1 MKNKFIKS
9 TLILL
14 IGGIITK
21 LLSFIIRIY
30 FTRNIGSGIEIYSL
44 IMPTYSLLIT
54 ITQLGFPLA
63 ISSIIAKGEK
73 TGKNIASSI
82 IPISIIL
89 NIFLILI
96 VVLSSNFLSNNLL
109 HNKEAYYPLLACS
122 LVLPFIS
129 IASIIRGY
137 FFGKQQMMPHTISNI
152 IEQLFKLFIVII
164 VLPKLIKNG
173 IIFAVTGYILISII
187 SETISI
193 IVFLLYLPKGFT
205 IKKEDLKP
213 DIGTIK
219 DVLKI
224 GIPSVSSRIISNIG
238 YFFEPII
245 LTNLLLLN
253 GFSNEYIISN
263 YAIYNTYVIG
273 LLVVPTYLLGAVA
286 TALLPELSKNINN
299 IKKVKRIFYKVLTF
313 SLIFGIG
320 ANIFLFFFSDEILS
334 IVFNTTSGY
343 TYIKFLCPFFIL
355 YYLEAPLSI
364 VLTAFNK
371 TKIVMRTTSIG
382 IVFKLITLS
391 ILCFCS
397 IGIYALIISEI
408 VDILIVVFL
417 NYKETKKILKEQK

>member
-44 IMPTYSLLIT
+44 VMPTYSLLIT

-96 VVLSSNFLSNNLL
+96 VALSASFLSNNLL
-109 HNKEAYYPLLACS
+109 HNKETYYPLLACS

-164 VLPKLIKNG
+164 VLPKLIKHG

-193 IVFLLYLPKGFT
+193 IVFLLYLPKGFS

-224 GIPSVSSRIISNIG
+224 GIPSVSSRIIGNIG

-371 TKIVMRTTSIG
+371 TKIVMRTTTTG
-382 IVFKLITLS
+382 IIFKLITLS
-391 ILCFCS
+391 ILCFCN

-408 VDILIVVFL
+408 VDILIVVLL
-417 NYKETKKILKEQK
+417 NYKETTKLLK

>member
-21 LLSFIIRIY
+21 LLSFVIRIY

-82 IPISIIL
+82 IPISILL

-96 VVLSSNFLSNNLL
+96 VVLSAGFLSNNLL

-164 VLPKLIKNG
+164 VLPKLIKHG

-224 GIPSVSSRIISNIG
+224 GIPSVSSRIIGNIG

-253 GFSNEYIISN
+253 GFSNDYIISN

-299 IKKVKRIFYKVLTF
+299 LKKVKRIFYKVLTF

-334 IVFNTTSGY
+334 IVFNTTAGY

-371 TKIVMRTTSIG
+371 TKIVMRTTTIG
-382 IVFKLITLS
+382 IIFKLITLS
-391 ILCFCS
+391 ILCFCN

-408 VDILIVVFL
+408 VDILIVVLL
-417 NYKETKKILKEQK
+417 NYKETKKILK

>member
-21 LLSFIIRIY
+21 LLSFVIRIY

-96 VVLSSNFLSNNLL
+96 VVLSANFLSNNLL
-109 HNKEAYYPLLACS
+109 HNKETYYPLIACS

-164 VLPKLIKNG
+164 VLPKLIKHG

-224 GIPSVSSRIISNIG
+224 SIPSVSSRIIGNIG

-313 SLIFGIG
+313 SFVFGIG
-320 ANIFLFFFSDEILS
+320 TNIFLFFFSDEILS
-334 IVFNTTSGY
+334 IIFNTTSGY

-371 TKIVMRTTSIG
+371 TKIVMRTTTIG

-391 ILCFCS
+391 ILCFCN

-408 VDILIVVFL
+408 VDILIVVLL
-417 NYKETKKILKEQK
+417 NYKETKKILK

>member
-44 IMPTYSLLIT
+44 VMPTYSLIIT

-73 TGKNIASSI
+73 SGKNIASSI
-82 IPISIIL
+82 IPISILL

-96 VVLSSNFLSNNLL
+96 VVLSANFLSNNLL
-109 HNKEAYYPLLACS
+109 HNKKAYYPLLACS

-164 VLPKLIKNG
+164 VLPKLIKHG

-224 GIPSVSSRIISNIG
+224 GIPSVSSRIIGNIG

-263 YAIYNTYVIG
+263 YAIYNAYVIG

-371 TKIVMRTTSIG
+371 TKIVMRTTTIG
-382 IVFKLITLS
+382 IIFKLITLS
-391 ILCFCS
+391 ILCFCN

-408 VDILIVVFL
+408 VDILIVVLL
-417 NYKETKKILKEQK
+417 NYKETKKLLK

>member
-21 LLSFIIRIY
+21 LLSFVIRIY

-82 IPISIIL
+82 IPISILL

-96 VVLSSNFLSNNLL
+96 VVLSAGFLSNNLL

-164 VLPKLIKNG
+164 VLPKLIKHG

-224 GIPSVSSRIISNIG
+224 GIPSVSSRIIGNIG

-313 SLIFGIG
+313 SLIFGIS

-371 TKIVMRTTSIG
+371 TKIVMRTTTIG
-382 IVFKLITLS
+382 IIFKLITLS
-391 ILCFCS
+391 ILCFCN

-408 VDILIVVFL
+408 VDILIVVLL
-417 NYKETKKILKEQK
+417 NYKETKKLLK

>member
-44 IMPTYSLLIT
+44 VMPTYSLLIT

-96 VVLSSNFLSNNLL
+96 VVLSANFLSNNLL

-164 VLPKLIKNG
+164 ILPKIIKHG

-193 IVFLLYLPKGFT
+193 IVFLLYLPKGFS

-224 GIPSVSSRIISNIG
+224 GIPSVSSRIIGNIG

-371 TKIVMRTTSIG
+371 TKIVMRTTTIG

-391 ILCFCS
+391 ILCFCN

-408 VDILIVVFL
+408 VDILIVVLL
-417 NYKETKKILKEQK
+417 NYKETKKILK

>member
-96 VVLSSNFLSNNLL
+96 VVLSASFLSNNLL
-109 HNKEAYYPLLACS
+109 NNKEAYYPLLACS

-164 VLPKLIKNG
+164 VLPKLIKHG

-193 IVFLLYLPKGFT
+193 IVFLLYLPKGFS

-224 GIPSVSSRIISNIG
+224 GIPSVSSRIIGNIG

-371 TKIVMRTTSIG
+371 TKIVMRTTTIG

-391 ILCFCS
+391 ILCFCN

-408 VDILIVVFL
+408 VDILIVVLL

>member
-96 VVLSSNFLSNNLL
+96 VVLSANFLSNNLL

-164 VLPKLIKNG
+164 VLPKLIKHG

-193 IVFLLYLPKGFT
+193 IVFLIYLPKGFS
-205 IKKEDLKP
+205 IKKGDLKP

-224 GIPSVSSRIISNIG
+224 GIPSVSSRIIGNIG

-343 TYIKFLCPFFIL
+343 AYIKFLCPFFIL

-371 TKIVMRTTSIG
+371 TKIVMRTTTIG

-391 ILCFCS
+391 ILCFCN
-397 IGIYALIISEI
+397 IGIYSLIISEI
-408 VDILIVVFL
+408 VDILIVVLL
-417 NYKETKKILKEQK
+417 NYKETKKILK

>member
-21 LLSFIIRIY
+21 LLSFVIRIY

-82 IPISIIL
+82 IPISILL

-96 VVLSSNFLSNNLL
+96 VVLSAGFLSNNLL

-164 VLPKLIKNG
+164 VLPKLIKHG

-224 GIPSVSSRIISNIG
+224 GIPSVSSRIIGNIG

-253 GFSNEYIISN
+253 GFSNDYIISN

-313 SLIFGIG
+313 SLIFGIS

-334 IVFNTTSGY
+334 IVFNTTAGY

-371 TKIVMRTTSIG
+371 TKIVMRTTTIG
-382 IVFKLITLS
+382 IIFKLITLS
-391 ILCFCS
+391 ILCFCN

-408 VDILIVVFL
+408 VDILIVVLL
-417 NYKETKKILKEQK
+417 NYKETKKILK

>member
-14 IGGIITK
+14 IGGIVTK
-21 LLSFIIRIY
+21 LLSFVIRIY

-96 VVLSSNFLSNNLL
+96 VVLSANILSNNLL
-109 HNKEAYYPLLACS
+109 HNKDTYYPLIACS

-164 VLPKLIKNG
+164 VLPKLIKHG

-224 GIPSVSSRIISNIG
+224 GIPSVSSRIIGNIG

-313 SLIFGIG
+313 SLVFGIG
-320 ANIFLFFFSDEILS
+320 ANIFLFFFSGEILS
-334 IVFNTTSGY
+334 IIFNTTSGY

-371 TKIVMRTTSIG
+371 TKIVMRTTTIG

-391 ILCFCS
+391 ILCFCN

-408 VDILIVVFL
+408 VDILIVVLL
-417 NYKETKKILKEQK
+417 NYKETKKLLK

>member
-21 LLSFIIRIY
+21 LLSFVIRIY

-82 IPISIIL
+82 IPISILL

-96 VVLSSNFLSNNLL
+96 VVLSAGFLSNNLL

-164 VLPKLIKNG
+164 VLPKLIKHG

-213 DIGTIK
+213 DIVTIK
-219 DVLKI
+219 DILKI
-224 GIPSVSSRIISNIG
+224 GIPSVSSRIIGNIG

-253 GFSNEYIISN
+253 GFSNDYIISN

-334 IVFNTTSGY
+334 IVFNTTAGY

-371 TKIVMRTTSIG
+371 TKIVMRTTTIG
-382 IVFKLITLS
+382 IIFKLITLS
-391 ILCFCS
+391 ILCFCN

-408 VDILIVVFL
+408 VDILIVVLL
-417 NYKETKKILKEQK
+417 NYKETKKILK

>member
-21 LLSFIIRIY
+21 LLSFVIRIY

-96 VVLSSNFLSNNLL
+96 VVLSANFLSNNLL

-164 VLPKLIKNG
+164 ILPKLIKHG

-224 GIPSVSSRIISNIG
+224 GIPSVSSRIIGNIG

-371 TKIVMRTTSIG
+371 TKIVMRTTTIG
-382 IVFKLITLS
+382 IIFKLITLS

-408 VDILIVVFL
+408 VDILIVVLL
-417 NYKETKKILKEQK
+417 NYKETKKIIK

>member
-82 IPISIIL
+82 IPISILL

-96 VVLSSNFLSNNLL
+96 VVLSANFLSNNLL

-164 VLPKLIKNG
+164 ILPKIIKHG

-193 IVFLLYLPKGFT
+193 IVFLLYLPKGFS

-224 GIPSVSSRIISNIG
+224 GIPSVSSRIIGNIG

-263 YAIYNTYVIG
+263 YAIYNAYVIG

-371 TKIVMRTTSIG
+371 TKIVMRTTTIG

-391 ILCFCS
+391 ILCFCN

-408 VDILIVVFL
+408 VDILIVVLL
-417 NYKETKKILKEQK
+417 NYKETKKILK

>member
-96 VVLSSNFLSNNLL
+96 VVLSANFLSNNLL
-109 HNKEAYYPLLACS
+109 HNKETYYPLLACS

-164 VLPKLIKNG
+164 ILPKLIKHG

-224 GIPSVSSRIISNIG
+224 GIPSVSSRIIGNIG

-334 IVFNTTSGY
+334 IIFNTTSGY
-343 TYIKFLCPFFIL
+343 TYIKFLCPFFVL

-371 TKIVMRTTSIG
+371 TKIVMRTTTIG

-391 ILCFCS
+391 ILCFCN

-408 VDILIVVFL
+408 VDILIVVLL
-417 NYKETKKILKEQK
+417 NYKETKKIIK

>member
-96 VVLSSNFLSNNLL
+96 VVLSANFLSNNLL
-109 HNKEAYYPLLACS
+109 HNKETYYPLLACS

-164 VLPKLIKNG
+164 VLPKLIKHG

-224 GIPSVSSRIISNIG
+224 GIPSVSSRIIGNIG

-371 TKIVMRTTSIG
+371 TKIVMRTTTIG
-382 IVFKLITLS
+382 IVFKLIALS
-391 ILCFCS
+391 ILCFCN

-408 VDILIVVFL
+408 VDILIVVLL
-417 NYKETKKILKEQK
+417 NYKETKKIVK

>member
-21 LLSFIIRIY
+21 LLSFVIRIY

-82 IPISIIL
+82 IPISIIF

-96 VVLSSNFLSNNLL
+96 VVLSANFLSNNLL

-164 VLPKLIKNG
+164 VLPKLIKHG

-224 GIPSVSSRIISNIG
+224 GIPSVSSRIIGNIG

-334 IVFNTTSGY
+334 IVFNTTAGY

-371 TKIVMRTTSIG
+371 TKIVMRTTTIG
-382 IVFKLITLS
+382 IIFKLITLS
-391 ILCFCS
+391 ILCFCN

-408 VDILIVVFL
+408 VDILIVVLL
-417 NYKETKKILKEQK
+417 NYKETKKILK

>member
-21 LLSFIIRIY
+21 LLSFVIRIY

-96 VVLSSNFLSNNLL
+96 VVLSANFLSNNLL
-109 HNKEAYYPLLACS
+109 HNKETYYPLLACS

-152 IEQLFKLFIVII
+152 LEQLFKLFIVII
-164 VLPKLIKNG
+164 VLPKLIKHG

-193 IVFLLYLPKGFT
+193 IVFLLYLPKGFI

-224 GIPSVSSRIISNIG
+224 GIPSVSSRIIGNIG

-355 YYLEAPLSI
+355 YYLETPLSI

-371 TKIVMRTTSIG
+371 TKIVMRTTTIG
-382 IVFKLITLS
+382 IIFKLITLS
-391 ILCFCS
+391 ILCFCN

-408 VDILIVVFL
+408 VDILIVVLL
-417 NYKETKKILKEQK
+417 NYKEIKKILK

>member
-21 LLSFIIRIY
+21 LLSFVIRIY

-82 IPISIIL
+82 IPISILL

-96 VVLSSNFLSNNLL
+96 VVLSANFLSNNLL

-164 VLPKLIKNG
+164 ILPKLIKHG

-224 GIPSVSSRIISNIG
+224 GIPSVSSRIIGNIG

-334 IVFNTTSGY
+334 IIFNTTAGY

-371 TKIVMRTTSIG
+371 TKIVMRTTTIG
-382 IVFKLITLS
+382 IIFKLITLS
-391 ILCFCS
+391 ILCFCN

-408 VDILIVVFL
+408 VDILIVVLL
-417 NYKETKKILKEQK
+417 NYKETKKLLK

>member
-96 VVLSSNFLSNNLL
+96 VVLSANFLSNNLL
-109 HNKEAYYPLLACS
+109 HNKETYYPLLACS

-164 VLPKLIKNG
+164 VLPKLIKHG

-224 GIPSVSSRIISNIG
+224 GIPSVSSRIIGNIG

-313 SLIFGIG
+313 SLVFGIG

-371 TKIVMRTTSIG
+371 TKIVMRTTTIG
-382 IVFKLITLS
+382 IIFKLITLS
-391 ILCFCS
+391 ILCFCN

-408 VDILIVVFL
+408 IDILIVVLL
-417 NYKETKKILKEQK
+417 NYKETKKILK

>member
-44 IMPTYSLLIT
+44 VMPTYSLLIT

-96 VVLSSNFLSNNLL
+96 VALSASFLSNNLL

-164 VLPKLIKNG
+164 VLPKLIKHG

-193 IVFLLYLPKGFT
+193 IVFLLYLPKGFS

-224 GIPSVSSRIISNIG
+224 GIPSVSSRIIGNIG

-263 YAIYNTYVIG
+263 YAIYNAYVIG

-371 TKIVMRTTSIG
+371 TKIVMRTTTIG

-391 ILCFCS
+391 ILCFCN

-408 VDILIVVFL
+408 VDILIVVLL
-417 NYKETKKILKEQK
+417 NYKETKKLLK

>member
-44 IMPTYSLLIT
+44 VMPTYSLLIT

-82 IPISIIL
+82 IPISILL

-96 VVLSSNFLSNNLL
+96 VLLSANFLSNNLL
-109 HNKEAYYPLLACS
+109 HNKETYYPLLACS

-164 VLPKLIKNG
+164 VLPKLIKHG

-224 GIPSVSSRIISNIG
+224 GIPSVSSRIIGNIG

-371 TKIVMRTTSIG
+371 TKIVMRTTTIG
-382 IVFKLITLS
+382 IIFKLITLS
-391 ILCFCS
+391 ILCFCN

-408 VDILIVVFL
+408 VDILIVVLL
-417 NYKETKKILKEQK
+417 NYKETKKLLK

>member
-96 VVLSSNFLSNNLL
+96 VVLSANFLSNNLL

-164 VLPKLIKNG
+164 VLPKLIKHG

-193 IVFLLYLPKGFT
+193 IVFLLYLPKGFS

-224 GIPSVSSRIISNIG
+224 GIPSVSSRIIGNIG

-263 YAIYNTYVIG
+263 YAIYNAYVIG

-371 TKIVMRTTSIG
+371 TKIVMRTTTIG

-391 ILCFCS
+391 ILCFCN

-408 VDILIVVFL
+408 VDILIVVLL
-417 NYKETKKILKEQK
+417 NYKETQKILK

>member
-96 VVLSSNFLSNNLL
+96 VVLSANFLSNNLL
-109 HNKEAYYPLLACS
+109 HNKETYYPLLACS

-137 FFGKQQMMPHTISNI
+137 FFGKQQMTPHTISNI

-164 VLPKLIKNG
+164 VLPKLIKHG

-224 GIPSVSSRIISNIG
+224 GIPSVSSRIIGNIG

-371 TKIVMRTTSIG
+371 TKIVMRTTTIG

-391 ILCFCS
+391 ILCFCN

-408 VDILIVVFL
+408 VDILIVVLL
-417 NYKETKKILKEQK
+417 NYKETKKLLK

>member
-21 LLSFIIRIY
+21 LLSFVIRIY

-73 TGKNIASSI
+73 SGKNIASSI
-82 IPISIIL
+82 IPISILL

-96 VVLSSNFLSNNLL
+96 VVLSANFLSNNLL

-164 VLPKLIKNG
+164 VLPKLIKHG
-173 IIFAVTGYILISII
+173 IIFAVTVYILISII

-224 GIPSVSSRIISNIG
+224 GIPSVSSRIIGNIG

-334 IVFNTTSGY
+334 IVFKTTSGY

-371 TKIVMRTTSIG
+371 TKIVMRTTTIG

-391 ILCFCS
+391 ILCFCN

-408 VDILIVVFL
+408 VDILIVVLL
-417 NYKETKKILKEQK
+417 NYKETKIILK

>member
-44 IMPTYSLLIT
+44 VMPTYSLLIT

-96 VVLSSNFLSNNLL
+96 VALSASFLSNNLL

-164 VLPKLIKNG
+164 VLPKLIKHG

-193 IVFLLYLPKGFT
+193 IVFLLYLPKGFS

-224 GIPSVSSRIISNIG
+224 GIPSVSSRIIGNIG

-371 TKIVMRTTSIG
+371 TKIVMRTTTIG

-391 ILCFCS
+391 ILCFCN

-408 VDILIVVFL
+408 VDILIVVLL
-417 NYKETKKILKEQK
+417 NYKETTKILK

>member
-21 LLSFIIRIY
+21 LLSFVIRIY

-82 IPISIIL
+82 IPISILL

-96 VVLSSNFLSNNLL
+96 VVLSAGFLSNNLL

-164 VLPKLIKNG
+164 VLPKLIKHG

-219 DVLKI
+219 DILKI
-224 GIPSVSSRIISNIG
+224 GIPSVSSRIIGNIG

-253 GFSNEYIISN
+253 GFSNDYIISN

-313 SLIFGIG
+313 SLIFGIS

-334 IVFNTTSGY
+334 IVFNTTAGY

-371 TKIVMRTTSIG
+371 TKIVMRTTTIG

-391 ILCFCS
+391 ILCFCN

-408 VDILIVVFL
+408 VDILIVVLL
-417 NYKETKKILKEQK
+417 NYKETKKILK

>member
-164 VLPKLIKNG
+164 VLPKLIKHG

-224 GIPSVSSRIISNIG
+224 GIPSVSSRIIGNIG

-299 IKKVKRIFYKVLTF
+299 VKKVKRIFYKVLTF
-313 SLIFGIG
+313 SLIFGIS

-334 IVFNTTSGY
+334 IIFNTTAGY

-371 TKIVMRTTSIG
+371 TKIVMRTTTIG
-382 IVFKLITLS
+382 IIFKLITLS
-391 ILCFCS
+391 ILCFCN

-408 VDILIVVFL
+408 VDILIVVLL
-417 NYKETKKILKEQK
+417 NYKETKKILK

>member
-96 VVLSSNFLSNNLL
+96 VVLSASFLSNNLL
-109 HNKEAYYPLLACS
+109 NNKEAYYPLLACS

-164 VLPKLIKNG
+164 VLPKLIKHG

-193 IVFLLYLPKGFT
+193 IVFLLYLPKGFS

-224 GIPSVSSRIISNIG
+224 GIPSVSSRIIGNIG

-263 YAIYNTYVIG
+263 YAIYNAYVIG

-371 TKIVMRTTSIG
+371 TKIVMRTTTIG

-391 ILCFCS
+391 ILCFCN

-408 VDILIVVFL
+408 VDILIVVLL

>member
-96 VVLSSNFLSNNLL
+96 VVLSANFLSNNLL

-164 VLPKLIKNG
+164 VLPKLIKHG

-224 GIPSVSSRIISNIG
+224 GIPSVSSRIIGNIG

-299 IKKVKRIFYKVLTF
+299 LKKVKRIFYKVLTF

-334 IVFNTTSGY
+334 IVFNTTAGY

-371 TKIVMRTTSIG
+371 TKIVMRTTTIG
-382 IVFKLITLS
+382 IIFKLITLS

-408 VDILIVVFL
+408 VDILIVVLL
-417 NYKETKKILKEQK
+417 NYKETKKILK

>member
-21 LLSFIIRIY
+21 LLSFVIRIY

-82 IPISIIL
+82 IPISILL

-96 VVLSSNFLSNNLL
+96 VVLSAGFLSNNLL

-164 VLPKLIKNG
+164 VLPKLIKHG

-219 DVLKI
+219 DILKI
-224 GIPSVSSRIISNIG
+224 GIPSVSSRIIGNIG

-253 GFSNEYIISN
+253 GFSNDYIISN

-334 IVFNTTSGY
+334 IVFNTTAGY

-371 TKIVMRTTSIG
+371 TKIVMRTTTIG
-382 IVFKLITLS
+382 IIFKLITLS
-391 ILCFCS
+391 ILCFCN

-408 VDILIVVFL
+408 VDILIVVLL
-417 NYKETKKILKEQK
+417 NYKETKKLLK

>member
-1 MKNKFIKS
+1 MKNKFITS

-21 LLSFIIRIY
+21 LLSFVIRIY

-96 VVLSSNFLSNNLL
+96 VVLCASFLSNNLL
-109 HNKEAYYPLLACS
+109 HNKETYYPLLACS

-164 VLPKLIKNG
+164 VLPKLIKHG

-224 GIPSVSSRIISNIG
+224 GIPSVSSRIIGNIG

-273 LLVVPTYLLGAVA
+273 LLVVPTYLLSAVA

-313 SLIFGIG
+313 SLIFGIE
-320 ANIFLFFFSDEILS
+320 ANIFLFFYSDEILS

-371 TKIVMRTTSIG
+371 TKIVMRTTTIG
-382 IVFKLITLS
+382 IIFKLITLS
-391 ILCFCS
+391 ILCFCN

-408 VDILIVVFL
+408 VDILIVVLL
-417 NYKETKKILKEQK
+417 NYKETKKLLK

>member
-82 IPISIIL
+82 IPISILL
-89 NIFLILI
+89 NIILILVI
-96 VVLSSNFLSNNLL
+96 LFSSKYLSNNLL
-109 HNKEAYYPLLACS
+109 HNKDAYYPLIACS

-137 FFGKQQMMPHTISNI
+137 FFGKQQMMPHTISNV

-205 IKKEDLKP
+205 IKKEDIKP

-224 GIPSVSSRIISNIG
+224 GIPSVSSRIIGNIG

-253 GFSNEYIISN
+253 GYSNEYIISN

-273 LLVVPTYLLGAVA
+273 ILVVPTYLLGAIS
-286 TALLPELSKNINN
+286 TSLLPELSKNINN
-299 IKKVKRIFYKVLTF
+299 IKKVKRIFYKVLVF
-313 SLIFGIG
+313 SLLLGIIS
-320 ANIFLFFFSDEILS
+320 NIFLFFFSDEILQ
-334 IVFNTTSGY
+334 IVFNTTNGY
-343 TYIKFLCPFFIL
+343 NYIKFLCPFFIL

-364 VLTAFNK
+364 ILTTFNK
-371 TKIVMRTTSIG
+371 TKIVMRTTTIG
-382 IVFKLITLS
+382 IIFKLLS
-391 ILCFCS
+391 LGILCFCN
-397 IGIYALIISEI
+397 IGIYSLIIAEI
-408 VDILIVVFL
+408 IDILIVVLL
-417 NYKETKKILKEQK
+417 NYKETKKILK

>member
-82 IPISIIL
+82 IPISILL

-96 VVLSSNFLSNNLL
+96 VVLSANFLSNNLL

-164 VLPKLIKNG
+164 VLPKLIKHG

-193 IVFLLYLPKGFT
+193 IVFLIYLPKGFS

-224 GIPSVSSRIISNIG
+224 GIPSVSSRIIGNIG

-263 YAIYNTYVIG
+263 YAIYNAYVIG

-371 TKIVMRTTSIG
+371 TKIVMRTTTIG

-391 ILCFCS
+391 ILCFCN

-408 VDILIVVFL
+408 VDILIVVLL
-417 NYKETKKILKEQK
+417 NYKETKKIVK